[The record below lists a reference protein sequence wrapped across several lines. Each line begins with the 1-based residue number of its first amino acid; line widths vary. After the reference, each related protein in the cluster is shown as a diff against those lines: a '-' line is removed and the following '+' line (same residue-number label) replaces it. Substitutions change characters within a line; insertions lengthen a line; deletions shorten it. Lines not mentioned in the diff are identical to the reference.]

1 MQRIVLLLLTF
12 MGAASG
18 LFYGT
23 TDLPDG
29 DAEMFCSTEAGFDIG
44 RDLPEELT
52 WNYSQIPKG
61 QWFRMHGQIRR
72 TSYDAPDSVLRRDDP
87 QRQGNCY
94 FQIESNAMTEY
105 IQNIPFPRATAMS
118 TPYNYYFS
126 ASMFDDT
133 GRVRIALEWY
143 DEQNRL
149 LNSTSIHSN
158 NRIDTAN
165 VSRLNEAKLGKIV
178 QDAKTMLIRI
188 KTDPLVSKS
197 ESMSYSID
205 MIHVVFFP
213 DHIFGNGR
221 PSK

>member
-1 MQRIVLLLLTF
+1 MQRIIFLLLTF
-12 MGAASG
+12 TVSTGG

-29 DAEMFCSTEAGFDIG
+29 DAEMFCSIQAGFDIG
-44 RDLPEELT
+44 RDLPEEWT

-72 TSYDAPDSVLRRDDP
+72 MSYDAPDSVLRRDDP

-94 FQIESNAMTEY
+94 FQIESNTMTEY
-105 IQNIPFPRATAMS
+105 IQNIPFPRATAMK
-118 TPYNYYFS
+118 
-126 ASMFDDT
+126 
-133 GRVRIALEWY
+133 WY
-143 DEQNRL
+143 DEHNRL
-149 LNSTSIHSN
+149 MNSTSIQSN
-158 NRIDTAN
+158 NQIDSDN

-178 QDAKTMLIRI
+178 QDAQTMLIRI
-188 KTDPLVSKS
+188 KTNPLVSKS
-197 ESMSYSID
+197 EPMSYSID